1 VTGILR
7 DFRLFLSVILKSILF
22 DEEAVMKLTDRS
34 TLEMALIGY
43 EAERQ
48 KIEATIAAIR
58 KQVDGHAAAPAV
70 DGGRKPKR
78 VMSAAARRRIAAA
91 QRKRWAAFHAEK
103 KDITK
108 TARKRKLSAAAKAKL
123 AANLAKARAAKA
135 AKAKRMAKA
144 A

>member
-1 VTGILR
+1 
-7 DFRLFLSVILKSILF
+7 
-22 DEEAVMKLTDRS
+22 MKQIDRS

-48 KIEATIAAIR
+48 KIKAAMAAIR
-58 KQVDGHAAAPAV
+58 KQVDGHAAAPVV
-70 DGGRKPKR
+70 DGARRAKR

-91 QRKRWAAFHAEK
+91 QRKRWAEFHAEK
-103 KDITK
+103 KSGAAK
-108 TARKRKLSAAAKAKL
+108 MAPKRRLSGVAKAKL
-123 AANLAKARAAKA
+123 VANLAKARAARA

>member
-1 VTGILR
+1 
-7 DFRLFLSVILKSILF
+7 
-22 DEEAVMKLTDRS
+22 MKLTDRV

-48 KIEATIAAIR
+48 KIDAAMAAIR
-58 KQVDGHAAAPAV
+58 KQVDGHAAAPVV
-70 DGGRKPKR
+70 DGARRPKR
-78 VMSAAARRRIAAA
+78 AMSAAARRRIAAA

-103 KDITK
+103 KPK
-108 TARKRKLSAAAKAKL
+108 TAPRRKLSATAKAKL

-135 AKAKRMAKA
+135 AKGKRMAKA

>member
-1 VTGILR
+1 
-7 DFRLFLSVILKSILF
+7 LF
-22 DEEAVMKLTDRS
+22 DEEAVMQQTDRL

-48 KIEATIAAIR
+48 KIEAAMAAIR

-70 DGGRKPKR
+70 NGARGPKR
-78 VMSAAARRRIAAA
+78 VMSAADKRRIAAA
-91 QRKRWAAFHAEK
+91 QRRRWAAFHAEQK
-103 KDITK
+103 GGSAKIEP
-108 TARKRKLSAAAKAKL
+108 RRKLSAAAKAKL